1 MKEFKNIFLLI
12 EKELEERKQ
21 KSIENYR
28 LYEKMDAENHKLR
41 RENEMFRN
49 DLLELSKEHF
59 KK

>member
-12 EKELEERKQ
+12 EKELEERKE

-28 LYEKMDAENHKLR
+28 LYEKMDEENRRLR
-41 RENEMFRN
+41 RENEMLRN